1 MFIRGAFWTPNAWN
15 MCCVLQGYGDDS
27 SKLHLMSNLFA
38 VFVCVLALML
48 FAHMWSES
56 VFRWLVW
63 CLGVCVVLCC
73 EINKLE

>member
-1 MFIRGAFWTPNAWN
+1 MEYVLCFARLWN
-15 MCCVLQGYGDDS
+15 MFC
-27 SKLHLMSNLFA
+27 KIMSNLFA